1 MAVVVR
7 EMHQL
12 SAAIWRRRPAAVRA
26 APASLRGAAAPR
38 PRRIGS
44 KGALPQTPS
53 HIVSDAGMIN
63 LKGRGAAPA
72 RQPRRPVAMCQQDS
86 RNIPIGPSSS
96 WACPGRVRLV
106 GSQPGQDGTGRQ
118 SRQEMSRSLSPPDPP
133 DHPSRDPASGLGVK
147 HTRAHPHSA
156 APSRSRRASDRGL
169 VASRRQLPHAKPRA
183 LTGRSTSRRRRL
195 PAAAAERISRDA
207 FVPAS
212 AHGCADRPGVRP
224 S

>member
-72 RQPRRPVAMCQQDS
+72 RQPRRPVAMCQSDS

-118 SRQEMSRSLSPPDPP
+118 SRQEMSRSLSPPHPP
-133 DHPSRDPASGLGVK
+133 DHPSRDPAIGLGVK
-147 HTRAHPHSA
+147 HTPRTHTALHH
-156 APSRSRRASDRGL
+156 RDRG
-169 VASRRQLPHAKPRA
+169 AHR
-183 LTGRSTSRRRRL
+183 TG
-195 PAAAAERISRDA
+195 AW
-207 FVPAS
+207 
-212 AHGCADRPGVRP
+212 
-224 S
+224 